1 LIITKTANR
10 TATSSLLVLLL
21 DNKASTTD
29 STSSSGSDETD
40 LLTGRRVAPD
50 CTWLTNMLMVT
61 TTVGMLD
68 WILGDTS
75 NLGPAV
81 TLDTVFVVGSAGFE
95 DRLVNSST
103 TGDETKNG
111 SVLAG
116 EQLLDTRWELDS
128 SSAGVC
134 VVGYDGAVASRGLC
148 DLTTVTSLLL
158 ERAHDGTFWHSSD
171 GEDVADVELGLLT
184 AVDELTGADAF
195 RADHGLGDSSVL
207 VWVLELNFGERGATA
222 RVVYDVLDQT
232 LDEALSLGIVER
244 SELGGSFSAFRSGCK
259 DRPSTFTLALDHAPH
274 DTFCKFD
281 LRL

>member
-1 LIITKTANR
+1 MIITKT
-10 TATSSLLVLLL
+10 TSHTGTGSLLVLLL
-21 DNKASTTD
+21 DNKTSTTD

-50 CTWLTNMLMVT
+50 CTWLTNMLMIT
-61 TTVGMLD
+61 TTVRMLD
-68 WILGDTS
+68 WILCDTS

-81 TLDTVFVVGSAGFE
+81 TLDTVLVVGSAGFQ
-95 DRLVNSST
+95 DRLINSST
-103 TGDETKNG
+103 AGNEAKNG

-128 SSAGVC
+128 SSASVC
-134 VVGYDGAVASRGLC
+134 VVGYDGTVTSRGLC
-148 DLTTVTSLLL
+148 DLTAVASLLL
-158 ERAHDGTFWHSSD
+158 ERAHDGTFWHRSN
-171 GEDVADVELGLLT
+171 GQNVADVELGLLT

-195 RADHGLGDSSVL
+195 RADHGLGDPSVL
-207 VWVLELNFGERGATA
+207 VWILELNFGERGATA
-222 RVVYDVLDQT
+222 WVVYDVLDET
-232 LDEALSLGIVER
+232 LHKALSLGIVER
-244 SELGGSFSAFRSGCK
+244 SEFGGSFSAFRSGCK